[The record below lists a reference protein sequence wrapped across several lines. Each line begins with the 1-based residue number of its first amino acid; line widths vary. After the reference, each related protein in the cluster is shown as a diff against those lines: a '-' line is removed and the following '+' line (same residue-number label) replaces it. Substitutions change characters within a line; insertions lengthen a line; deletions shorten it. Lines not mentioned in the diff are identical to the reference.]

1 MTEAHPEPLVES
13 PPETMTE
20 ESAKLWL
27 AETLNV
33 SRETFSA
40 LDAYVALILDEMTR
54 QNLIAPST
62 APHIWAR
69 HIVDSAQ
76 LLLHTDRDRNGLW
89 LDLGSG
95 AGLPGMVIA
104 LLTNRPVRMVESR
117 RLRHEFLSRCVTE
130 LGLSGRVA
138 VEAGKLEAMAP
149 VTADVI
155 SARAFAPL
163 PKLLTLAARFADE
176 STRWVLPKGANA
188 AIELDEAR
196 RHWVA
201 HFQIKASVTSDDS
214 GILVGTVKG
223 KAGRAGRRL

>member
-1 MTEAHPEPLVES
+1 MSDGLTHATAPQMSED
-13 PPETMTE
+13 T
-20 ESAKLWL
+20 AKQWL
-27 AETLNV
+27 TDHLNV

-40 LDAYVALILDEMTR
+40 LEAYIALLTDEMTR

-76 LLLHTDRDRNGLW
+76 LLLHTDRERTGPW

-95 AGLPGMVIA
+95 AGLPGLVIA
-104 LLTNRPVRMVESR
+104 LLTNRPVLMVESR
-117 RLRHEFLSRCVTE
+117 RLRSDFLARCITE
-130 LGLSGRVA
+130 LGLSSRVA
-138 VEAGKLEAMAP
+138 VEAGKVESMAP
-149 VTADVI
+149 MTADVI

-176 STRWVLPKGANA
+176 NTRWVLPKGANA
-188 AIELDEAR
+188 AIELEEAR

-201 HFQIKASVTSDDS
+201 HFQIRPSVTSADS
-214 GILVGTVKG
+214 GILVGTLRG
-223 KAGRAGRRL
+223 KAGKSAKGAKRP